1 MSDALIRPSALWGCG
16 TWPCH
21 SALLQAADTMQLR
34 ILRDSGGYTRRT
46 GEAWAEW
53 NQRSLRMC
61 RVHFHKMQ
69 HERWSTFILRQIWQ
83 LHGHI
88 ARGCEAGRKLLAWK
102 DLLWWQEQQRQ
113 RRGARHA
120 GRFNPTAD
128 VEKSIVKIAGL
139 HWKSQ
144 AQDRVWWKQQM
155 DGYVEN
161 FNVPWAS
168 GKQKQLDNLKP
179 NTAQRGTRR
188 PQELQDREPKVTTK
202 QLQHPRTVNSH
213 SLCDA
218 ACVVRATHHSC
229 RGEVDATCSFFE
241 WNYRQLGGEA
251 PACQVACQAPS

>member
-1 MSDALIRPSALWGCG
+1 MSNALIRPSALWACG

-21 SALLQAADTMQLR
+21 SALLQAGNTMQLR

-53 NQRSLRMC
+53 NPRSLRMC

-128 VEKSIVKIAGL
+128 VERSIVKIAGL
-139 HWKSQ
+139 HWKSH

-155 DGYVEN
+155 DGYVEH

-179 NTAQRGTRR
+179 NTAQRRTRR
-188 PQELQDREPKVTTK
+188 PQELQDGDQPVAGNNPK
-202 QLQHPRTVNSH
+202 
-213 SLCDA
+213 
-218 ACVVRATHHSC
+218 
-229 RGEVDATCSFFE
+229 
-241 WNYRQLGGEA
+241 
-251 PACQVACQAPS
+251 